1 MSSDGID
8 EILDK
13 RLVGTCNLEE
23 VRCLARIANKC
34 LHNTPRRRPSIGEVM
49 QAISKIKLRHMGKKN
64 VLSLTEDEFSS
75 VVSRIESQHV
85 EMGRLTS
92 IAERA

>member
-23 VRCLARIANKC
+23 VRSLARIAHKC
-34 LHNTPRRRPSIGEVM
+34 LQNTPRKRPSIGEVM
-49 QAISKIKLRHMGKKN
+49 QAISKIKQKHMGKKN
-64 VLSLTEDEFSS
+64 LSLTEDDFSS
-75 VVSRIESQHV
+75 VVSRIESQHL

>member
-13 RLVGTCNLEE
+13 RLVGTCNVEE
-23 VRCLARIANKC
+23 VRSLAHIAHKC
-34 LHNTPRRRPSIGEVM
+34 LHSTPRKRPSVGEVM
-49 QAISKIKLRHMGKKN
+49 QAISKIKQRHMGKKN
-64 VLSLTEDEFSS
+64 VLSLSEDDFSS
-75 VVSRIESQHV
+75 VVSRIESQHI